1 MISQDQIDRVK
12 SLSDIIS
19 IVGEYVQLK
28 RSGSNYKGLCPFH
41 NEKTP
46 SFMVSEDKQIFK
58 CFGCG
63 EGGDVISFVMKR
75 EGLNYPEAIRFLAE
89 KAGIQIDEG
98 YVDHKRIQERKRQL
112 VINKEAMMYYYQ
124 HLLVTPKPQ
133 NYLKNRGLSGKM
145 MNQFMLGYADES
157 WESLRGHLLQKG
169 FKEEELFKVGLLSSS
184 RKSDRHYDRFRD
196 RLMFPII
203 NTKKEIIGFG
213 GRIIGD
219 GEPKY
224 LNSPESAL
232 FQKGENLYGLNR
244 VHFHGNR
251 EEIVLVEGYMDVIA
265 MAFHGMDFAVASLGT
280 ALTEA
285 QGHLMRRY
293 GKKVY
298 ICYDSDAAGINAT
311 IRGIEVLRKVDVDP
325 YIIRLPHGL
334 DPDDY
339 MKSYGLDAFRK
350 LMDNAYPSM
359 DYLLTHYAEKYN
371 TKDPGD
377 FSLYLD
383 DVIPLLSRIPRD
395 VERDLYIKK
404 IAMDQ
409 SLDESSLKEDV
420 QRFDQ
425 NQKMKMEVRTQ
436 RENAITHREMGNNKL
451 DIAELELEYLLYLVV
466 DAGYWDA
473 LKPYKSTVQHPLA
486 QKMME
491 VFFESQGETTDELLS
506 ELGGLADEP
515 GADQVNAELKKR
527 LGTQIINAS
536 TFEELLQKLSL
547 REVTVRRETLLEE
560 IGLAY
565 GSDLDDK
572 NNKAILKTL
581 LEQLTEADR
590 VYEER
595 SNRLRG
601 IHHDGKH
608 ELGKL

>member
-1 MISQDQIDRVK
+1 M
-12 SLSDIIS
+12 LF
-19 IVGEYVQLK
+19 
-28 RSGSNYKGLCPFH
+28 RS
-41 NEKTP
+41 
-46 SFMVSEDKQIFK
+46 
-58 CFGCG
+58 
-63 EGGDVISFVMKR
+63 
-75 EGLNYPEAIRFLAE
+75 
-89 KAGIQIDEG
+89 
-98 YVDHKRIQERKRQL
+98 
-112 VINKEAMMYYYQ
+112 
-124 HLLVTPKPQ
+124 
-133 NYLKNRGLSGKM
+133 
-145 MNQFMLGYADES
+145 
-157 WESLRGHLLQKG
+157 
-169 FKEEELFKVGLLSSS
+169 
-184 RKSDRHYDRFRD
+184 
-196 RLMFPII
+196 
-203 NTKKEIIGFG
+203 
-213 GRIIGD
+213 
-219 GEPKY
+219 
-224 LNSPESAL
+224 L

-572 NNKAILKTL
+572 NK
-581 LEQLTEADR
+581 DR
-590 VYEER
+590 KSV
-595 SNRLRG
+595 G
-601 IHHDGKH
+601 
-608 ELGKL
+608 